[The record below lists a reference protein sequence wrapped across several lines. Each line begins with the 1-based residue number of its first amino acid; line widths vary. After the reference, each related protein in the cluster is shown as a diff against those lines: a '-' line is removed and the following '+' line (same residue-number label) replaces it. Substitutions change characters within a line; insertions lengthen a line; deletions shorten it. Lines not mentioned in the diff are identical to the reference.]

1 MTPDQHLMKYT
12 SRCDHCRLE
21 NWFCYDCAKSAIAA
35 AVDERDLEYTEAFM
49 GARGTGPMAPELAR
63 LTLKEIVSFAVA
75 EERTKWMLATAH
87 DHTCDFVRTPSPLCN
102 CGANARLAELQ
113 VEGAAAIRARGSNAT
128 SD

>member
-1 MTPDQHLMKYT
+1 MTP
-12 SRCDHCRLE
+12 E
-21 NWFCYDCAKSAIAA
+21 
-35 AVDERDLEYTEAFM
+35 EA
-49 GARGTGPMAPELAR
+49 GIAR
-63 LTLKEIVSFAVA
+63 LGACKHEHGPCPSCAREAITIAV
-75 EERTKWMLATAH
+75 EEESTKWMLATAH